1 MITGALLSI
10 VLMAVKAAPWFADV
24 AISSLQKKADNASE
38 ERRAELQRQIAIIEA
53 QKQLGLA
60 REGHFLGRLPVF
72 LVAFS
77 TGLYY
82 SSVMLV
88 SMIRVNE
95 EGRWVPAELPSDFKV
110 WVGIVIGGMFAIG
123 ASSMFTKR

>member
-1 MITGALLSI
+1 MWMILAKLLPAFI
-10 VLMAVKAAPWFADV
+10 DPILNHLNKRLDRAD
-24 AISSLQKKADNASE
+24 SQEKT
-38 ERRAELQRQIAIIEA
+38 ELQRQIAIIEA

-95 EGRWVPAELPSDFKV
+95 EGRWVPAELPADFKI